1 MLSPP
6 QRLLV
11 LFGSQTGCAHEVAD
25 RIAREGHRRHL
36 DVQTMSMDTY
46 NKAQLPNESLV
57 LFVCSVTGQ
66 GEEPDNMKKF
76 WRFLLRKNLPAD
88 SLVGMHFGVFGLGD
102 SSYPKFN
109 FPAKKLFKRL
119 LQLGATSLL
128 SRGDGDDQHDHGFD
142 GALDPWLEEAWN
154 SILKLYPLPPGKEI
168 ISADILPLSSYNVV
182 FLDKIDPHSADH
194 KEHELSDDP
203 KKKTCAVVLE
213 NTRITTSDHFQDIRH
228 MVFDISDSGLL
239 YSAGDVM
246 IVHPQ
251 NLPLDVQ
258 NAIDYLGWTE
268 LADAPLRITVN
279 RSDATLPHEL
289 MGILTLRKMFECHL
303 DIFGC
308 PRRYFFELLAFFSSD
323 EQHTEKLREFASA
336 AGQNDLYAYCH
347 RVRRTTMEVLKDF
360 VSVKVPVKY
369 LFDLIPL
376 IRPRSFSIASGPL
389 ENSASKQPCE
399 VQLVVGIVTYQ
410 TQLREMRHGVCTKW
424 MAQLQQGDRVQ
435 FGISRGIFRLPFSIN
450 TPVICIG
457 VGTGIAPIRSILE
470 ARWEHG
476 ASENILFIGTRSKNK
491 DFLFED
497 EWEHM
502 VTEGSLQLFLA
513 FSRDQEQK
521 VYVQHRIKEQ
531 GRMLW
536 EMINDRGAIVYL
548 SGNSKQMPADVNEAF
563 VHVFQVY
570 GKLDREGAEKL
581 MIEMQAKK
589 RYQQECWS

>member
-303 DIFGC
+303 DILVVHDGIFLSYW
-308 PRRYFFELLAFFSSD
+308 RFFRQMNSILKNYVNLHPLLD
-323 EQHTEKLREFASA
+323 RMIYT
-336 AGQNDLYAYCH
+336 
-347 RVRRTTMEVLKDF
+347 
-360 VSVKVPVKY
+360 
-369 LFDLIPL
+369 LIA
-376 IRPRSFSIASGPL
+376 IG
-389 ENSASKQPCE
+389 ASKQPCE